1 MATITYDVI
10 NPDGSRRTV
19 TETVPPETVNQQ
31 TLQDQATAALV
42 TNRTYAALAS
52 PTNAQVVAAT
62 QAQARQLNGII
73 RLLLNQLD
81 ATN

>member
-31 TLQDQATAALV
+31 TLQQQAQAALAN
-42 TNRTYAALAS
+42 NRTYIALSAPS
-52 PTNAQVVAAT
+52 TAQNTAQIKALSQQM
-62 QAQARQLNGII
+62 QALI
-73 RLLLNQLD
+73 RMALGQFD